1 MTFISI
7 QVEWNASA
15 WMFEWTKKVIEI
27 VEDIQ
32 PSLQKLGVKDIEDKV
47 EGYKTIKEK
56 MDIIFTKILKNQQF

>member
-32 PSLQKLGVKDIEDKV
+32 PSLQKLGVKDVEDKV
-47 EGYKTIKEK
+47 EGYKTTKEN
-56 MDIIFTKILKNQQF
+56 MDKIFTKILKNQQF